1 MNEMYDWF
9 SEGAWERFWRA
20 WTFGSS
26 PCHARNFIMRIEI
39 IKNESVFSRLKP
51 TENKFFDEL
60 GNILSIFKNYHTFHN
75 KSVLFNLKQN

>member
-20 WTFGSS
+20 WAFGSP
-26 PCHARNFIMRIEI
+26 PCHARNFTMRIEI

-51 TENKFFDEL
+51 TENKFL
-60 GNILSIFKNYHTFHN
+60 TSLATYIRKLSN
-75 KSVLFNLKQN
+75 VLL